1 MAILPVRDLG
11 KVGAI
16 TDLSPYNLPLSAFSR
31 AVNVRFDEGK
41 VRRSPVFRTVLS
53 SIGFNPRFTF
63 GIVPSSGFDTAL
75 VVSDDYVVKEYANGA
90 LTDRSGSI
98 SASSDPR
105 PFTGTT
111 LSDVVY
117 INRPDRVPVF
127 RDPAGTN
134 FADLTNWP
142 STYRAVSIR
151 SFGSQLIAL
160 NITEGGNS
168 FPNRVRFSNFAL
180 ANSVPDSWDET
191 DTTKSAGFNDLVEM
205 DTAIVD
211 GMSLGSNFIIYSST
225 DVFLM
230 EFVGGTFL
238 FNFRKLFTDSGLIN
252 QNCVVE
258 VEGKH
263 FCFDNADI
271 YMHDGT
277 TRKSICDERVKNFIF
292 QGLNALKKNRCF
304 VHHDPNLNEIYFCY
318 VSGDELIGF
327 PNAERCNRAAVYNYR
342 KDTWSFVDLPNVS
355 SATVMN
361 LNTVTTYA
369 GSTGLPY
376 DTTGGSY
383 YDQEDSFNRHVVF
396 VGEDLA
402 ADGISSDKIYG
413 LDLSDEGSIA
423 FPLDIEAT
431 KGAVFERVGIDL
443 DQASRGVGVRGYK
456 VLTRIYPQA
465 QTNNTNKLLTLEFG
479 ASDTPSTAPTFSA
492 PVSYN
497 TETDHKIDSRAAGRY
512 LSYRV
517 TIPDTKDFEF
527 SGFDFEVTATGRR

>member
-75 VVSDDYVVKEYANGA
+75 VISDDYVVKEYANGA

-98 SASSDPR
+98 SGSSDPR

-142 STYRAVSIR
+142 STYRAVSLR
-151 SFGSQLIAL
+151 AFGSQLIAL
-160 NITEGGNS
+160 NITEGGNN

-271 YMHDGT
+271 YVHDGT

-318 VSGDELIGF
+318 VSGDELVGF

-369 GSTGLPY
+369 GSTALPY

-402 ADGISSDKIYG
+402 ADGITSDKIYG

-423 FPLDIEAT
+423 FPLDTEAT

>member
-1 MAILPVRDLG
+1 
-11 KVGAI
+11 
-16 TDLSPYNLPLSAFSR
+16 
-31 AVNVRFDEGK
+31 
-41 VRRSPVFRTVLS
+41 
-53 SIGFNPRFTF
+53 
-63 GIVPSSGFDTAL
+63 
-75 VVSDDYVVKEYANGA
+75 
-90 LTDRSGSI
+90 
-98 SASSDPR
+98 
-105 PFTGTT
+105 
-111 LSDVVY
+111 
-117 INRPDRVPVF
+117 
-127 RDPAGTN
+127 
-134 FADLTNWP
+134 
-142 STYRAVSIR
+142 
-151 SFGSQLIAL
+151 
-160 NITEGGNS
+160 
-168 FPNRVRFSNFAL
+168 
-180 ANSVPDSWDET
+180 
-191 DTTKSAGFNDLVEM
+191 
-205 DTAIVD
+205 
-211 GMSLGSNFIIYSST
+211 
-225 DVFLM
+225 M

-271 YMHDGT
+271 YVHDGT

-318 VSGDELIGF
+318 VSGDELVGF

-361 LNTVTTYA
+361 LNTVETYA

-402 ADGISSDKIYG
+402 ADGITSDKIYG

-423 FPLDIEAT
+423 FPLDTEAT

>member
-75 VVSDDYVVKEYANGA
+75 VISDDYVVKEYANGA

-98 SASSDPR
+98 TGSSDPR

-117 INRPDRVPVF
+117 INRQDRVPVF

-142 STYRAVSIR
+142 STYRAVSLR
-151 SFGSQLIAL
+151 AFGSQLIAL

-225 DVFLM
+225 EVFLM
-230 EFVGGTFL
+230 EFTGGTFL

-271 YMHDGT
+271 YVHDGT

-318 VSGDELIGF
+318 VSGDELVGF

-361 LNTVTTYA
+361 LNTVETYA
-369 GSTGLPY
+369 GSSGLPY

-402 ADGISSDKIYG
+402 VDGITSDKIYG

-423 FPLDIEAT
+423 FPLDTEAT

>member
-75 VVSDDYVVKEYANGA
+75 VISDDYVVKEYANGA

-98 SASSDPR
+98 TGSSDPR

-142 STYRAVSIR
+142 STYRAVSLR
-151 SFGSQLIAL
+151 AFGSQLIAL
-160 NITEGGNS
+160 NITEGATT

-211 GMSLGSNFIIYSST
+211 GLSLGSNFIIYSST
-225 DVFLM
+225 EVFLM

-292 QGLNALKKNRCF
+292 QGLNTLKKNRCF

-318 VSGDELIGF
+318 VSGDELVGF

-402 ADGISSDKIYG
+402 ADGITSDKIYG

-423 FPLDIEAT
+423 FPLDTEAT

-479 ASDTPSTAPTFSA
+479 ASDTPSTAPTFSS